1 ELAEFG
7 RTYGQQ
13 LSDALFRQ
21 ATFGVYS
28 RRAKEGSWNGQV
40 LIRQRRIDYN
50 LRFLDKLV
58 VAGADPEVPYPA
70 EQVRAAVNTL
80 AELTPGVTAR
90 NIRARAVSTISAV
103 RALSADPLL
112 QADCDRA
119 EAGIKAG
126 PRLLDVDGGPLTSTR
141 TTGTES
147 TIPPTRGDIASVTE
161 VEAAKV
167 PDLPK

>member
-1 ELAEFG
+1 MAQAHYEALAADAEAGAKSKLAKRLENDRRVELAEFG
-7 RTYGQQ
+7 RTNGQQ

-28 RRAKEGSWNGQV
+28 RRAKEGSWNEQV

-80 AELTPGVTAR
+80 AELTLGVTAR
-90 NIRARAVSTISAV
+90 NIRARAV
-103 RALSADPLL
+103 
-112 QADCDRA
+112 
-119 EAGIKAG
+119 
-126 PRLLDVDGGPLTSTR
+126 
-141 TTGTES
+141 
-147 TIPPTRGDIASVTE
+147 
-161 VEAAKV
+161 
-167 PDLPK
+167 